1 MKKIVSFILALT
13 MIVCFASCNNNG
25 PTSSKDSDGPAVTL
39 FADKKAVAPGDEVVV
54 FVNVDKAEN
63 AACFEVFVTA
73 DTELEYVD
81 CQSIAGETGLIIE
94 CNKWN
99 EAGEDGYRI
108 AVIHMQAYTLNNY
121 DVAALTFKV
130 PEDMKTGKTLKFD
143 VAGLSFDVATDES
156 GAEIYSVLD
165 SVALNGLKI
174 KTAAESEAADARQIA
189 EAEITT
195 EETTAAETTAA
206 ETTAAE
212 ETSID
217 EEISADE
224 EAVIDEESS
233 DEALSE
239 EETSEEL
246 SEEAAE

>member
-1 MKKIVSFILALT
+1 MKKIVSFILVLT
-13 MIVCFASCNNNG
+13 IIVCFAACGKNSG
-25 PTSSKDSDGPAVTL
+25 SSSKNGDGPSVTL

-63 AACFEVFVTA
+63 VACFEVFVTA

-81 CQSIAGETGLIIE
+81 CQGIVGETGLFIE
-94 CNKWN
+94 CNKQEEN
-99 EAGEDGYRI
+99 GQEGYLI

-189 EAEITT
+189 EAEITA
-195 EETTAAETTAA
+195 EETTAA